1 MHNLTTREVEKA
13 AGLVAMKIK
22 ANAHK
27 AVVSGARTQED
38 ADREQGTWLTALD
51 KAETSIKRSCI
62 DSSNITVWWPLED
75 RHHFGF
81 ESAKRTTP
89 YTTSVDTCECEAF
102 KHGTPCW
109 HRAGVAV
116 LHCCDTQRHEAG
128 ERPAWGIRR
137 HISPAEFA
145 AAAEEMF
152 GPAV

>member
-1 MHNLTTREVEKA
+1 MHNLTVREVEKA

-62 DSSNITVWWPLED
+62 DSSNITVWWPMED

-81 ESAKRTTP
+81 ESAKRNTP
-89 YTTSVDTCECEAF
+89 YITSVDTCECEAF
-102 KHGTPCW
+102 KHGNPCW
-109 HRAGVAV
+109 HRVAVAV
-116 LHCCDTQRHEAG
+116 LQACIRLRFEAG
-128 ERPAWGIRR
+128 LPPIIEPKPRF
-137 HISPAEFA
+137 SSAELAA
-145 AAAEEMF
+145 AAAELF
-152 GPAV
+152 G